1 MEVLGVP
8 SYWAMLIIQN
18 GGEQQAPAA
27 NNNQRVFQK
36 DPSTPPAQFHTW
48 SNHGQVCFFLLML
61 FSLEKRSA
69 KHGRGKRQDFF
80 NQRPHS
86 CTKNAALSET
96 VRNYSAS
103 LPRHRDGER
112 PRGLILEVA
121 GLWQMNC
128 RTDFFEKN
136 TNSGRFL
143 WVTLSVRPQHPTC
156 RWHRLSTRPI
166 GKRGNEASADKSWQL
181 VGKWC
186 NDATLNIWVILDQEL
201 ELQLC
206 KGATRTAALCK
217 HLETLHKS
225 NALKES

>member
-18 GGEQQAPAA
+18 GGVQQAPAA

-128 RTDFFEKN
+128 RTDFFEKKHK
-136 TNSGRFL
+136 F
-143 WVTLSVRPQHPTC
+143 WEVSVGDFI
-156 RWHRLSTRPI
+156 S
-166 GKRGNEASADKSWQL
+166 EASTPHLQVASIVHQAHRKTRKRSLSWQEL
-181 VGKWC
+181 AACREMMQRC
-186 NDATLNIWVILDQEL
+186 NIKHLSDLGSRIRTATLQGCN
-201 ELQLC
+201 
-206 KGATRTAALCK
+206 
-217 HLETLHKS
+217 
-225 NALKES
+225 